1 VLGRLF
7 IADLKM
13 IVRNKQSLF
22 WAIFF
27 PIIFATIFGLFRF
40 DEIGEAEVAV
50 FGEVPALTAPV
61 REAVSEM
68 EALELSTEFP
78 TVEEARTALEDDELD
93 FVLIVEPGGTVTNL
107 FNESQ
112 SDRNGVFLP
121 TIRQVISVLNFAAA
135 DVTPV
140 YTMDE
145 QGVSGINVQ
154 YYDFVLPGLVG
165 MAVMTYGIIGLGSTI
180 AQYRGQRILRRIL
193 ATPLKVRTF
202 LASIVLAHLMLAL
215 VQSTIVLLWG
225 VFVFG
230 GTVRGSILWIYI
242 FVLLGNLTFL
252 NLGFVVG
259 ARTDTPEAASGMG
272 NAIAMP
278 MMFFAGTFFPTATLP
293 WILPTVTRFL
303 PLRPMIDAIRSISI
317 EGTAITEHLPEVAQ
331 LLGWAAVTFVL
342 AARVFKFERA

>member
-1 VLGRLF
+1 VLLRLF
-7 IADLKM
+7 VADLKM

-27 PIIFATIFGLFRF
+27 PIIFATIFGLFDF
-40 DEIGEAEVAV
+40 DDIGEAEVAV
-50 FGEVPALTAPV
+50 FGQDPALTQPV
-61 REAVSEM
+61 REAVDRVEP
-68 EALELSTEFP
+68 LELVTEYS
-78 TVEEARTALEDDELD
+78 TVEAAREALEDDELD
-93 FVLIVEPGGTVTNL
+93 FALIVERGGSVTNL
-107 FNESQ
+107 FNEGQ
-112 SDRNGVFLP
+112 SDRNSVFLP
-121 TIRQVISVLNFAAA
+121 TIRQVIGALNLQAA
-135 DVTPV
+135 DITPI
-140 YTMDE
+140 YTLDE
-145 QGVSGINVQ
+145 SGVAGINVQ

-202 LASIVLAHLMLAL
+202 LASIVLAHLVLAL

-230 GTVRGSILWIYI
+230 GTVRGSIVWIYI

-293 WILPTVTRFL
+293 WILPTITRFL

-317 EGTAITEHLPEVAQ
+317 EGAAITEHWSEIGQ